1 MGWCEMESGWRQ
13 ATGYREHGGPT
24 EAAGTLKAPCSALS
38 TRAALTAHGYSAAEV
53 WRGQL

>member
-1 MGWCEMESGWRQ
+1 MESGWRQ

-53 WRGQL
+53 WLGQL